1 MNKKLLNY
9 YYIRLY
15 EKKNNVNDLLFLT
28 KFMKFNNQIIKQN
41 KINKILV
48 NISFIIINFNKKRM
62 APFLLIIE
70 ILTSQRNFP
79 IRSFKNILYLG
90 IKKNNF
96 VGCKITLRNKNLYE
110 FLDNLILFFP
120 QLNINSIILKKN
132 LKQNKYNF
140 FNIWITH
147 LFNFYNIKN
156 LQTNFIKNI
165 NFNFIFSSWFFEEK
179 LFNLISNNINL
190 KSLKSYK

>member
-140 FNIWITH
+140 FNI
-147 LFNFYNIKN
+147 
-156 LQTNFIKNI
+156 
-165 NFNFIFSSWFFEEK
+165 
-179 LFNLISNNINL
+179 
-190 KSLKSYK
+190 